1 MTNKI
6 GIVSRDKQRH
16 GFATKLPFYAYNTS
30 GLFVERGCRGLLHSA
45 RFLSGANTL
54 KAYPFTPLNPCKPP
68 KTPSGTVTIRFEAPT
83 EDNPS
88 LTSASNPLSYSFIP
102 PSTILSLSLF
112 SPRFLSIS
120 ISLSPQ
126 RSSVNRQF
134 SLSNSAYSQGVD
146 QTLSATNMYHTI
158 FLLAEPASRTIGS
171 RCVYSI
177 LFSLSLSLVCSL
189 YPLSHLSFGDPSFLS
204 FNPRE
209 TVAV

>member
-1 MTNKI
+1 M
-6 GIVSRDKQRH
+6 
-16 GFATKLPFYAYNTS
+16 
-30 GLFVERGCRGLLHSA
+30 FVERGCRGLLHSA
-45 RFLSGANTL
+45 RFPSGANTL

-88 LTSASNPLSYSFIP
+88 LTSASLLFLHP
-102 PSTILSLSLF
+102 TILSFFLSLF
-112 SPRFLSIS
+112 FSSFSFHFYFSFSSSESTVFAIKLGLFAGGWIKPFPPRTCITQFFYSPN
-120 ISLSPQ
+120 Q
-126 RSSVNRQF
+126 
-134 SLSNSAYSQGVD
+134 
-146 QTLSATNMYHTI
+146 
-158 FLLAEPASRTIGS
+158 ASRTIGS

-177 LFSLSLSLVCSL
+177 LFSLPPSLSFSLSLVCSL